1 MNKKINV
8 TAKELQD
15 YLIKKMY
22 RVWSL
27 EECAF
32 ALDLAVNRLGD
43 YATKGRILKEALNFL
58 YA

>member
-15 YLIKKMY
+15 YLIKKMN

-27 EECAF
+27 SECEN
-32 ALDLAVNRLGD
+32 ALDLAVNRLGED
-43 YATKGRILKEALNFL
+43 VTKGKILKEATNFL

>member
-1 MNKKINV
+1 MKQVINV

-15 YLIKKMY
+15 YLIKKRY

-32 ALDLAVNRLGD
+32 ALDLAVRRCD
-43 YATKGRILKEALNFL
+43 ICATKGRILKEALNFL